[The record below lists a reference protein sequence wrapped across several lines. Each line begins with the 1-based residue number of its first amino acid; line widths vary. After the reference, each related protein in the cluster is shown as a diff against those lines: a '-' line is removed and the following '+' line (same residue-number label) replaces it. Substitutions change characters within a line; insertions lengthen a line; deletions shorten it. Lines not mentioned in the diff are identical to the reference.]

1 MVKHIVFWKVKDNA
15 EKQKNIDCM
24 IDMLKSLVGKI
35 EGLISIEVGYNFNNS
50 SDYDVVL
57 YASFTNPS
65 ALKYYQTHP
74 EHVKCKEFISQ
85 VTVDRACADYFFE
98 STMASA
104 TEPTEIPVEA
114 TTAPEI
120 AVETPVVSET
130 PKAPEIAVET
140 PAVPETPKAP
150 EIAVETPAVPETP
163 KAPEITVETPA
174 NPFGVEINTGSAQSS
189 LPNIQTDTNSVTE
202 DFSQQFQDVQPSV
215 QGYNPQIKTEEQLNE
230 NTADSQTYQA
240 PDLSFIKAQGQT
252 ASKKTK
258 FENDLN
264 DQADKN
270 YAQPLEPIDFSY
282 VPPAAPMK
290 FNPDS
295 SSYSFGGYSQPS
307 ASNMPLNDTPVSTP
321 VSAPTTPKT
330 QPKPRTRT
338 VQPAAP
344 QRTSATPP
352 KTPHSKIKETTNA
365 FGKKKIDVEVT
376 PLEQRADVWTCPNC
390 GKVMP
395 NYVGTCGC
403 GEVKPFDF
411 GDDTPA
417 APMTYQPAPQ
427 QPAPQRMSTRTPAK
441 TPQNAQVNP
450 VSTEHSKIKETTNA
464 FGKKKIDVEVTPLEQ
479 RADVWTCPNCGKVM
493 PNYVGTCGCGEVK
506 PFDFGDD
513 TPAAPMTY
521 QPAPQ
526 QPAPQRT
533 ATRTTRTPA
542 KTPQNAQVNPV
553 STEHSKIKETTN
565 AFGKKKID
573 VEVTPLEQRAD
584 VWTCPNCGKVMPNY
598 VGTCGCGEIKPFD
611 F

>member
-65 ALKYYQTHP
+65 ALKYYQNHP
-74 EHVKCKEFISQ
+74 EHVKCKDFISQ
-85 VTVDRACADYFFE
+85 VTVDRACADYYFE
-98 STMASA
+98 SDMVAS

-120 AVETPVVSET
+120 AVETSIAPAITIET
-130 PKAPEIAVET
+130 PAAPAITVETPAAPEITVETPAAPAVEIPAAPEIA
-140 PAVPETPKAP
+140 
-150 EIAVETPAVPETP
+150 
-163 KAPEITVETPA
+163 VETPA

-189 LPNIQTDTNSVTE
+189 LPNIQADTNSVKE
-202 DFSQQFQDVQPSV
+202 DLAQQLQDVEPSV

-230 NTADSQTYQA
+230 NNPAQSYQT

-252 ASKKTK
+252 ESKKTK

-295 SSYSFGGYSQPS
+295 SSYSFGGYSQP
-307 ASNMPLNDTPVSTP
+307 APSNMPLNDTPVSTP
-321 VSAPTTPKT
+321 VAPVSS
-330 QPKPRTRT
+330 PKPRTRMQ
-338 VQPAAP
+338 QPTTQPAP
-344 QRTSATPP
+344 QRTSTTPP
-352 KTPHSKIKETTNA
+352 KTP
-365 FGKKKIDVEVT
+365 V
-376 PLEQRADVWTCPNC
+376 
-390 GKVMP
+390 
-395 NYVGTCGC
+395 
-403 GEVKPFDF
+403 
-411 GDDTPA
+411 
-417 APMTYQPAPQ
+417 
-427 QPAPQRMSTRTPAK
+427 
-441 TPQNAQVNP
+441 NAQVNP

-479 RADVWTCPNCGKVM
+479 RADVWTCPNCGK
-493 PNYVGTCGCGEVK
+493 
-506 PFDFGDD
+506 
-513 TPAAPMTY
+513 
-521 QPAPQ
+521 
-526 QPAPQRT
+526 
-533 ATRTTRTPA
+533 
-542 KTPQNAQVNPV
+542 
-553 STEHSKIKETTN
+553 I
-565 AFGKKKID
+565 
-573 VEVTPLEQRAD
+573 
-584 VWTCPNCGKVMPNY
+584 MPNY
-598 VGTCGCGEIKPFD
+598 VGTCGCGEIKPVD

>member
-140 PAVPETPKAP
+140 PVVSETPKAPEIAVETPVVSETPKAP

-307 ASNMPLNDTPVSTP
+307 ASSMPLNDTPVSTP

-344 QRTSATPP
+344 QRTSAIPP
-352 KTPHSKIKETTNA
+352 KTPQNAQVNPVSTEHSKIKETTNA

-417 APMTYQPAPQ
+417 APMTYQPAS

-513 TPAAPMTY
+513 VPAAPMTY

-526 QPAPQRT
+526 QPAPQRSN
-533 ATRTTRTPA
+533 
-542 KTPQNAQVNPV
+542 KNSCQN
-553 STEHSKIKETTN
+553 STECTGKPRFYGTLQDKGNYKCIWQKE
-565 AFGKKKID
+565 D
-573 VEVTPLEQRAD
+573 
-584 VWTCPNCGKVMPNY
+584 
-598 VGTCGCGEIKPFD
+598 
-611 F
+611 